1 VTTDEARNKID
12 DLRKDDD
19 RHRGQLDV
27 LLRETRRKKAGWTED
42 EIEYWL
48 HPALH
53 LMLGGLSNLSSRM
66 TNLEDMVL
74 RAMEGTDKPSEGWSS
89 E

>member
-12 DLRKDDD
+12 DLRKEDD

-42 EIEYWL
+42 EIEYSL

-53 LMLGGLSNLSSRM
+53 LMLGGLSNLSARM